1 MKQLILVLV
10 WILCSSSLFGQGL
23 ILEKV
28 VAKVGSEDVFYS
40 DVQELYGYALAQNP
54 GYGPEI
60 QCDIIEQLIT
70 KKLLVDQAK
79 IDSIYISDIELDA
92 ELDRRIDYI
101 LQQMGGDE
109 EFFRTQYG
117 KTPLEQKEIMREP
130 MEEQM
135 IEQRIQA
142 SLIRDVDISPKEV
155 IEFFDGI
162 PTDSLPFLPA
172 EVELGEISI
181 KTRISDKV
189 KQAAYEKLDKV
200 RIRIID
206 DGEGFEDLASV
217 FSDDTGSA
225 KQGGNLGWAKR
236 GTYVPEFEAAAFSLE
251 PGEISEII
259 ETKFGYHL
267 LELMDRRGNN
277 IKVRHILVKPEIA
290 QEDVQDTYAHL
301 DSVKMLLESDSVTFE
316 VAVKRFGD
324 DEVQSYSNAGRMINP
339 NTGDTFWETGQLPYQ
354 IYFAI
359 EGLEIGDISEVI
371 EIEERG
377 EPTYKLVQLQT
388 KTRPHRASLD
398 TDFTKI
404 KQFAIQ
410 SKKSEFFDAWMK
422 KKVVD
427 TYIEILP
434 QYLSC
439 PNLRTKFTSEI
450 KP

>member
-1 MKQLILVLV
+1 MKKLFLHLILTFITNVMM
-10 WILCSSSLFGQGL
+10 GQGL

-79 IDSIYISDIELDA
+79 IDSIYISDVELEA
-92 ELDRRIDYI
+92 ELDRRLDYI
-101 LQQMGGDE
+101 LQNMGGDE

-155 IEFFDGI
+155 IEFFESI

-181 KTRISDKV
+181 TTRISNKV
-189 KQAAYEKLDKV
+189 KQAAYDKLEGLRK
-200 RIRIID
+200 RIID
-206 DGEGFEDLASV
+206 DGESFEDLASI

-236 GTYVPEFEAAAFSLE
+236 GTYVPEFEAAAFGLE
-251 PGEISEII
+251 PGEISEIT

-277 IKVRHILVKPEIA
+277 IKVRHILIKPEIA
-290 QEDVQDTYAHL
+290 QEDVQATYAHL
-301 DSVKMLLESDSVTFE
+301 DSIRELIESDSISFE
-316 VAVKRFGD
+316 IAVKRFGS

-359 EGLEIGDISEVI
+359 EGLEINDISEVI

-377 EPTYKLVQLQT
+377 EPTYKIVQLQT

-410 SKKSEFFDAWMK
+410 SKKSEVFDDWMK
-422 KKVVD
+422 KKVID

-439 PNLRTKFTSEI
+439 PNLLKFTSDI